1 MAAAAPNRFN
11 PGGFRGVR
19 KPPTAEEWEKF
30 SDYEKDEKRGEE
42 WMNRV
47 YGWNINAENE
57 KVSSDRWLPD
67 KLLGKGVAVFKKG
80 HTTDT
85 GDVFYKRIVV
95 KQASSP
101 EAKSRLQNGASILDH
116 LRAYW
121 VTDADHLVLPFGAY
135 EEDAGTG
142 TDDTFDP
149 VYFHESTS
157 DAVGRTYTSY
167 CEGGNFHQWLENNF
181 GEQYPSESDLW
192 SVMECMANICMRLE
206 HGYSVMLGKFEK
218 AAIVPSDPMD
228 KTWMFNI
235 RGRADPKW
243 ATPEQKYPHMEG
255 RSIGTSCNIFGI
267 GALLYYMITGR
278 ELGDSAWNIGISD
291 SPTDQGLKL
300 YFGADL
306 ITEPI
311 AKQQEYSKTLIR
323 TILQCLSYHPGDR
336 IDAKELL
343 ELSTKALNFDDRQR
357 MPKEVR
363 YNPGDPVIIL
373 EPQEELQPNDYIPS
387 DLSLKIYN
395 PPADQPETLRA
406 RAGKWLNRFFLFPD
420 SAKGQRSREK
430 QRLDYETQVEIKRK
444 AEATRKRLLAEIEAD
459 EAEQMRLQIEEEEEE
474 DRKAA
479 ERRAKK
485 RTELAAEITR
495 RRAAA
500 TGEGGQQELLPQPV
514 RKRDRSPE
522 IVDERSRKRAR
533 SKSPVR
539 PNTPDTAAAEKG
551 GAEPMDSDVNKD
563 KKMSPSGDLDK
574 VKEKEVKE
582 KEAKEKEAKEKEA
595 KEKEAKEKEAKE
607 KEKKEKEKKAEA
619 DELERQREYHGRLG
633 QQVEADRREN
643 ERKKQHA
650 KAQWTHG
657 ESSLDVQRQNP
668 RLDPHLYINPNYM
681 ILYKGSNYRVKD
693 LLKLKEPF
701 PWKDFA
707 WWDSIL
713 YLKESLPRVAIE
725 YYEDLKERGV
735 ELVAHSGTLDE
746 TSLEWEN
753 VSRMIQRFDKEGR
766 EKERE
771 KEREENGHLGLINPP
786 VGGAARRMND
796 NHHSPGIPKFRDYLA
811 GLTTNS
817 PNYRERYNQMGPR
830 DFDDDEDPDD
840 SVQEVPAPPA
850 NDRYRAPPIDLS
862 RFMVVVPPKA
872 PRAPRAPRA
881 PKAPPAKITAW
892 FCPYCN
898 DKDGGYAKKG
908 SCETHIKTKHK
919 NRKGNPKTTAF
930 VPRRVAPKAK
940 APERPFDPYRYQA

>member
-1 MAAAAPNRFN
+1 MGSIDFIFDDSLNISSRKARTLTFLTDLRKDMAAAAPNRFN

-157 DAVGRTYTSY
+157 DA
-167 CEGGNFHQWLENNF
+167 
-181 GEQYPSESDLW
+181 
-192 SVMECMANICMRLE
+192 
-206 HGYSVMLGKFEK
+206 LGKFEK

-291 SPTDQGLKL
+291 SPADQGLKL

-406 RAGKWLNRFFLFPD
+406 KAGKWLNRFFLFPD

-430 QRLDYETQVEIKRK
+430 QRLEYETQVEIKRK

-595 KEKEAKEKEAKE
+595 KEKEAKEKE
-607 KEKKEKEKKAEA
+607 KKAEA
-619 DELERQREYHGRLG
+619 DELERQREYHGKLG

-657 ESSLDVQRQNP
+657 ASSLDVQRQNP

-681 ILYKGSNYRVKD
+681 VLYKGSNYRVKD

-735 ELVAHSGTLDE
+735 ELVAHSGTLEE

-796 NHHSPGIPKFRDYLA
+796 NHQSPGIPKFRDYLA

-881 PKAPPAKITAW
+881 PPAKITAW

>member
-430 QRLDYETQVEIKRK
+430 QRLEYETQVEIKRK

-582 KEAKEKEAKEKEA
+582 KEVKEKEAKEKEAKEKEA

-607 KEKKEKEKKAEA
+607 KEKKAKA

-633 QQVEADRREN
+633 QQLEADRREN

-657 ESSLDVQRQNP
+657 ASSLDVQRQNP

-735 ELVAHSGTLDE
+735 ELVAHSGTLEE

-771 KEREENGHLGLINPP
+771 KEREKNGHLGLINPP

-796 NHHSPGIPKFRDYLA
+796 NHQSPGIPKFRDYLA

-840 SVQEVPAPPA
+840 SVQEVPAPPE